1 MNEGILHD
9 GVVRNFRSFLSVVWQ
24 LLMFLIHSE
33 KPFSSLLRRCP
44 KQDWRRRLS
53 QKFSFFLSRRFTLTL
68 DGKASGMRTPWSRT
82 IIVLWLV
89 SVWWYGGAPVLA
101 GAQEVPAPQSRH
113 ILWKVQSSHNTIY
126 LLGSIHVLQEK
137 NYPLDQQLYEAFYQ
151 ASTVMFEVDLDGL
164 TSPLSQFQILTKGLY
179 LDGQNLQRVLSPDN
193 YESAKANFAQLGFN
207 IENFHRMKPWM
218 AATAVTAL
226 ELQKL
231 GFESAWGVDRHFF
244 EKAKEAGK
252 DIKGLESV
260 EFQLGLF
267 DNLSPSIQELFLLQS
282 LEDLKNIEARIKE
295 MIDAWTQGNVKDL
308 ERVLEGMREYP
319 ELYQALVVSRNQTWL
334 PQIEEALQQSKPVF
348 IVVGTLHLLGK
359 EGLLTVL
366 QEKGY
371 VVEQL

>member
-1 MNEGILHD
+1 
-9 GVVRNFRSFLSVVWQ
+9 
-24 LLMFLIHSE
+24 
-33 KPFSSLLRRCP
+33 
-44 KQDWRRRLS
+44 
-53 QKFSFFLSRRFTLTL
+53 
-68 DGKASGMRTPWSRT
+68 MRTSWTRT
-82 IIVLWLV
+82 IIVLLLV
-89 SVWWYGGAPVLA
+89 GALWGGGAPVLA
-101 GAQEVPAPQSRH
+101 CAQDVAAPQSRH

-137 NYPLDQQLYEAFYQ
+137 NYPLDHHLYEAFNQ

-164 TSPLSQFQILTKGLY
+164 SSPLSQLQILTKGLY
-179 LDGQNLQRVLSPDN
+179 LNGQNLQKVLSTDR
-193 YESAKANFAQLGFN
+193 YEAAKTNFADLGFN

-231 GFESAWGVDRHFF
+231 GFDSAFGVDRHFF
-244 EKAKEAGK
+244 EKAQEEGK

-267 DNLSPSIQELFLLQS
+267 DNLSRPIQELFLLQS

-295 MIDAWTQGNVKDL
+295 MVDAWTQGNVEDL
-308 ERVLEGMREYP
+308 EQLLEGMREYP
-319 ELYQALVVSRNQTWL
+319 ELYQALVVSRNQNWL
-334 PQIEEALQQSKPVF
+334 PQIEQALQESKPVF
-348 IVVGTLHLLGK
+348 IVVGTMHLLGK

>member
-1 MNEGILHD
+1 
-9 GVVRNFRSFLSVVWQ
+9 
-24 LLMFLIHSE
+24 
-33 KPFSSLLRRCP
+33 
-44 KQDWRRRLS
+44 
-53 QKFSFFLSRRFTLTL
+53 
-68 DGKASGMRTPWSRT
+68 
-82 IIVLWLV
+82 VLWLV
-89 SVWWYGGAPVLA
+89 SVWWCGGAPVLA
-101 GAQEVPAPQSRH
+101 GAQEVSAQSPH

-137 NYPLDQQLYEAFYQ
+137 HYPLDQQLYEAFNQ
-151 ASTVMFEVDLDGL
+151 ASTAMFEVDLDGL

-179 LDGQNLQRVLSPDN
+179 LNGQNLQRVLSPDN
-193 YESAKANFAQLGFN
+193 YEAAKANFAQLGFN

-244 EKAKEAGK
+244 EKAKDAGK
-252 DIKGLESV
+252 NIQGLESV

-295 MIDAWTQGNVKDL
+295 MVDAWTQGNVKDL

-319 ELYQALVVSRNQTWL
+319 ELFQALVVSRNQTWL

-366 QEKGY
+366 KERGY
-371 VVEQL
+371 AVEQL